1 MVGIP
6 VPWVQF
12 ARTHCIGGMTRHV
25 TAEYKKYAPAE
36 SDESAEKRAHDFF
49 QLMNARR
56 SVREFCDRPVEQ
68 KIIESLIA
76 TAGTAP
82 SGANKQPW
90 RFVAVKDPG
99 IKHEI
104 RLAAEAEEHEFYT
117 RRASPEYIKDLGPLG
132 TNHQKPYFDI
142 VPWVVVVF
150 KLVKD
155 TRASEDERFSEQVY
169 YLNESV
175 GIATGLFLAAAQNA
189 GLSTLTHTPN
199 PMRFLTKILNRPS
212 YERPYVVIP
221 VGYPSEDCR
230 VPDVRRKTIE
240 EIMVID
246 REGDFRDEDR

>member
-1 MVGIP
+1 MGRDDQELDRQSRLRFFRTGRT
-6 VPWVQF
+6 PWHTIMTPSSE
-12 ARTHCIGGMTRHV
+12 ARNMHNTMSQEGFSISC
-25 TAEYKKYAPAE
+25 
-36 SDESAEKRAHDFF
+36 
-49 QLMNARR
+49 
-56 SVREFCDRPVEQ
+56 VEC
-68 KIIESLIA
+68 
-76 TAGTAP
+76 
-82 SGANKQPW
+82 
-90 RFVAVKDPG
+90 
-99 IKHEI
+99 
-104 RLAAEAEEHEFYT
+104 AAEAEEHEFYT

-221 VGYPSEDCR
+221 VGYPSEDCK

-246 REGDFRDEDR
+246 REGDFSDEDR

>member
-1 MVGIP
+1 MA
-6 VPWVQF
+6 Q
-12 ARTHCIGGMTRHV
+12 HV
-25 TAEYKKYAPAE
+25 TAEYKKYIPVE
-36 SDESAEKRAHDFF
+36 SGEPAEKRANEFF
-49 QLMNARR
+49 RLMNGRR
-56 SVREFCDRPVEQ
+56 SVREFCDRPVDLKVIQ
-68 KIIESLIA
+68 SLIA

-90 RFVAVKDPG
+90 RFVAVQDPG

-104 RLAAEAEEHEFYT
+104 RLAAEAEEHEFYS

-132 TNHQKPYFDI
+132 TDHQKPYFDV

-155 TRASEDERFSEQVY
+155 TRATEDDRFSEQVY

-221 VGYPSEDCR
+221 VGYPSEECR
-230 VPDVRRKTIE
+230 VPDVKRKKID

-246 REGDFRDEDR
+246 RGDDVSDENR